1 MNIKLKLLLISLFI
15 FPLCVKAETINVNNY
30 DQFKDTIQNNVS
42 EINIESDITY
52 DSLLTISN
60 EVIIKG
66 NNHKL
71 NRDSNYS
78 LGLFSIT
85 NTGNVTIYNLI
96 IDGGTTKALPVTIK
110 YGNTY
115 VVDDDIPIREGYHL
129 KGGIQ
134 KQKEQGHH

>member
-1 MNIKLKLLLISLFI
+1 MKIKLKLLLISLFI

-30 DQFKDTIQNNVS
+30 DQFKDAIHNNVS

-85 NTGNVTIYNLI
+85 NTGNVTINNLI

-134 KQKEQGHH
+134 K